1 MCLSVENVDRL
12 MQAYEGLVEAENEED
27 TDAMINLL
35 VGSRQELESILGR
48 PMAQRLKQVVYERR
62 GWKNIGE
69 NRHFKGVIKA

>member
-69 NRHFKGVIKA
+69 NRHVKGVIKA